1 MSSSS
6 PGQTSFFSD
15 EETGILKSP
24 RFTAA
29 ELDEAI
35 RRRPEMEG
43 FLRQEMHEGV
53 ELGASAALLTAFAG
67 NQS

>member
-1 MSSSS
+1 
-6 PGQTSFFSD
+6 
-15 EETGILKSP
+15 
-24 RFTAA
+24 
-29 ELDEAI
+29 
-35 RRRPEMEG
+35 MEG